1 VAGVQHLWVRRVT
14 CDYFFVFV
22 SLEWPRQLVSTKT
35 PRHTPN
41 GIPTHSGVAAW
52 NEAAANGLAF
62 TVTRQHSLY
71 VHKIKGKTR
80 VAEQVEVLRGSS
92 KKNDVWTLSQR
103 FCFVVKANS
112 KQTLKIK
119 Q

>member
-1 VAGVQHLWVRRVT
+1 M
-14 CDYFFVFV
+14 
-22 SLEWPRQLVSTKT
+22 SLKWPRQLVYTKT
-35 PRHTPN
+35 PRRTPN
-41 GIPTHSGVAAW
+41 DIPAHSGVAAW
-52 NEAAANGLAF
+52 IEAAANGLAF
-62 TVTRQHSLY
+62 IVTKQHSLH

-92 KKNDVWTLSQR
+92 KKNDIWTLSQR

>member
-52 NEAAANGLAF
+52 NEAAANVLAF
-62 TVTRQHSLY
+62 YSDETAFAVRTQDQR
-71 VHKIKGKTR
+71 KDKGCG
-80 VAEQVEVLRGSS
+80 AS
-92 KKNDVWTLSQR
+92 
-103 FCFVVKANS
+103 
-112 KQTLKIK
+112 
-119 Q
+119 

>member
-1 VAGVQHLWVRRVT
+1 MGKKGDKCLL
-14 CDYFFVFV
+14 FVFA
-22 SLEWPRQLVSTKT
+22 SLKWPRKLVHAKT

-41 GIPTHSGVAAW
+41 DIPTHSGVAACI
-52 NEAAANGLAF
+52 EAAANGLAF
-62 TVTRQHSLY
+62 TVTKQHSLY